1 MFLKYGQYY
10 DAVYASGSTTIEL
23 KDGGA
28 TLHYTIYA
36 NSNSYSISFVRNL
49 TYRYGGAVTILCG

>member
-1 MFLKYGQYY
+1 MFLKHGQHY

-28 TLHYTIYA
+28 RLHYTIYA
-36 NSNSYSISFVRNL
+36 NSNSISFVRNSPI
-49 TYRYGGAVTILCG
+49 VMVVQ